1 MKFNCNLNKNYNK
14 EKINQFAKMYKL
26 DKLIIKLLFSR
37 GYDTK
42 EKISKFLNP
51 NLKDFYN
58 PYLLND
64 MNQVVQKIKNHLA
77 KNSSITILGD
87 YDADGISATAIL
99 YKYFESIGVKVNTFL
114 PNRVAD
120 GYGLTNE
127 TVEKIKYLYNPDLII
142 TVDCGISCVEEIE
155 YCKNLGIDIIVTD
168 HHDIPEN
175 IPNCLIINPKLPN
188 QKYPFK
194 ELCGAGVAFK
204 LIHALAGINEA
215 MKYITLASIAT
226 VADLVPIT
234 DENRA
239 IVYFGLKNQKEL
251 MPIGL
256 QKLAKKIKVSMPMT
270 ATDISFKLAPKIN
283 ATGRMGDASISFNL
297 YVSNNEKE
305 ITKNIDTLMDLNDK
319 RLQETNIIYEDSI
332 NLLKNVNI
340 SNLGIIVLYNE
351 NWESGVLGII
361 CSKLVEMY
369 NRPVCLLTKIDNEL
383 KGSVRSVPN
392 IDIYEALDNCKQFLV
407 KFGGHNQA
415 GGLTL
420 DPKNLERFTNSINEF
435 ILDKYRKSNFT
446 TDKSYDFDLNEI
458 ADIQSFLNQLESLE
472 PFGFYNERPV
482 FKLSFNANKSSRM
495 ANFPNHL
502 KINANNLNM
511 VGFNIG
517 DKLYSLETNCNKEAL
532 LDITIDHFG
541 NKNTLKGIIK
551 DLYFDKVNTVIK
563 TELLNA
569 SFISQIMDIN
579 YKNPILNNVEI
590 KNLNELNEIINNCTQ
605 NDKFGTLI
613 ICNTFE
619 SYKLAI
625 QSKFKIS
632 NFELYKITNNTGIN
646 TILFC
651 PLSTY
656 NFKNYNNIIFFDA
669 IAHENYLAKISNL
682 TNHVYINNTK
692 FDSKVFNN
700 LSCDRKDFGLYHN
713 ALKLYF
719 DKFKV
724 ISNDYMYVFKNMK
737 SISPKYSKLK
747 FDQFIFVLQVLIE
760 LNILVE
766 NNNELYF
773 TSIKNP
779 LMNSNQYKF
788 INFIETLKR

>member
-1 MKFNCNLNKNYNK
+1 MKFNCNLNKNFNK
-14 EKINQFAKMYKL
+14 EKINEFSKLYKL

-42 EKISKFLNP
+42 EKIGKFLNP
-51 NLKDFYN
+51 NIKDFYN
-58 PYLLND
+58 PFLLND
-64 MNQVVQKIKNHLA
+64 MNQVVQKIKNHLN

-99 YKYFESIGVKVNTFL
+99 YKYFESLGVRVNTFL

-120 GYGLTNE
+120 GYGLTIE
-127 TVEKIKYLYNPDLII
+127 TVDKIKNMYNPDLII

-155 YCKNLGIDIIVTD
+155 YCKQLGIDIIVTD
-168 HHDIPEN
+168 HHDIPET
-175 IPNCLIINPKLPN
+175 IPNCLIINPKLPD

-226 VADLVPIT
+226 VADLVPIC

-239 IVYFGLKNQKEL
+239 IVYFGLKNQKDL

-256 QKLAKKIKVSMPMT
+256 QKLAKKIKINTPMS

-297 YVSNNEKE
+297 YISNNDKE
-305 ITKNIDTLMDLNDK
+305 ITKNIDTLLELNEK

-332 NLLKNVNI
+332 NMLKDVNI
-340 SNLGIIVLYNE
+340 SDLGMIILYNE

-361 CSKLVEMY
+361 CSKLVEMF
-369 NRPVCLLTKIDNEL
+369 NRPVCLLTRIDNEL

-392 IDIYEALDNCKQFLV
+392 IDIYDALDNSKEFLV

-420 DPKNLERFTNSINEF
+420 DPKNLENFKNSINNY
-435 ILDKYRKSNFT
+435 ILEKYRKTNFT
-446 TDKSYDFDLNEI
+446 TEKSYDFDLNEI
-458 ADIQSFLNQLESLE
+458 TDIQAFLSQLDNLE
-472 PFGFYNERPV
+472 PFGFYNERPI

-517 DKLYSLETNCNKEAL
+517 DKIYSLETNCNKEAL
-532 LDITIDHFG
+532 LDINIDTFG
-541 NKNTLKGIIK
+541 NKKTIKGIIK
-551 DLYFDKVNTVIK
+551 ELYFDKVNTVIK
-563 TELLNA
+563 NDLLNS
-569 SFISQIMDIN
+569 SFISQLTEIN
-579 YKNPILNNVEI
+579 YDKPAKNNITV
-590 KNLNELNEIINNCTQ
+590 KNFDELVKIINNST
-605 NDKFGTLI
+605 NKDSFGTLI
-613 ICNTFE
+613 VCNTFE
-619 SYKLAI
+619 SYKLII
-625 QSKFKIS
+625 QSKLNIS
-632 NFELYKITNNTGIN
+632 NYELYTITNNTGIN

-651 PLSTY
+651 PLNTF
-656 NFKNYNNIIFFDA
+656 NFKNYNNIIFLDG
-669 IAHENYLAKISNL
+669 IAHENYLSKISNL
-682 TNHVYINNTK
+682 TPNVYLNNTK
-692 FDSKVFNN
+692 FNSKVFNN
-700 LSCDRKDFGLYHN
+700 LSCDRKEFGLYHN

-719 DKFKV
+719 DKYKF
-724 ISNDYMYVFKNMK
+724 ISNDLLFVFKNMK

-747 FDQFIFVLQVLIE
+747 FDQFTFVVQVLIE
-760 LNILVE
+760 LNILKLNE
-766 NNNELYF
+766 NNYEF
-773 TSIKNP
+773 TNIKNP
-779 LMNSNQYKF
+779 LINSNQYKF
-788 INFIETLKR
+788 INFIESIKR